1 MSECFNNW
9 IKEDRDKPILTLIE
23 SLRRMM
29 MLRFHEKCEEIEK
42 LQDSVYSY
50 ARERLNENEKEGRK
64 LQVIHGM
71 REYYETL
78 DNFSNKVIVNLNE
91 KTCDCKMWE
100 ISGIP
105 YKHAT
110 VVFCFNRQFVHES
123 VDWYYSK
130 EAFKLTYSGCINPV
144 PEERPE
150 FAEEE
155 IIEPPKKHPKV
166 GRLKKNRRREPD
178 EEPARAKFS
187 RRCTNCHHLGH
198 NSRTCSKAAAKV

>member
-1 MSECFNNW
+1 MFECFNNW
-9 IKEDRDKPILTLIE
+9 IKEDRDKPILTLME

-42 LQDSVYSY
+42 LQDSVSSY

-71 REYYETL
+71 GEHYETL
-78 DNFSNKVIVNLNE
+78 DNFNNKVIVNLNE

-100 ISGIP
+100 ISVIP
-105 YKHAT
+105 CKHAAA
-110 VVFCFNRQFVHES
+110 VFCFNRQFAHES

-144 PEERPE
+144 PEEHLWLE
-150 FAEEE
+150 LVEEE

-166 GRLKKNRRREPD
+166 GRPKNNRRREPD
-178 EEPARAKFS
+178 EEPARAKFP
-187 RRCTNCHHLGH
+187 RDVPT
-198 NSRTCSKAAAKV
+198 VVV